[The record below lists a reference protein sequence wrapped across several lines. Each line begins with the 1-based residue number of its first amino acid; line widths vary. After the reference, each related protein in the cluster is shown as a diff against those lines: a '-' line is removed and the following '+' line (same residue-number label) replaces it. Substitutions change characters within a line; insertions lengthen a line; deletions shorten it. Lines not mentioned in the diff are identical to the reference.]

1 MATAEEAH
9 LSLLG
14 ASLEDASF
22 LTREGVKRRD
32 ITGRYALL
40 ERVGNGGM
48 GVVYKAHD
56 QETRRVVAVKALS
69 PFFGQRDDYRK
80 RFEREQR
87 VMRALS
93 HSNIARGYGTLELE
107 DENGDKV
114 PAYARQYLT
123 GQSLRTLIE
132 KEPLPLSLIARTTIQ
147 VAHALHY
154 VHELGLVVRD
164 IKADDIILET
174 LVGEEGAREERAE
187 ESSRAMLFDFGI
199 VTRQHD
205 TDPKQDATVVE
216 AYLRLV
222 GENYEAITHPGVLM
236 GSPGYMSPEHI
247 EMRAVDGRTDLYA
260 LGVTLYYMLTRRHP
274 FIGGTPQI
282 LFNAILRDE
291 PRPFTHASPLDDICL
306 TLLEKD
312 PANRYQTGQE
322 VIEAVLDAV
331 PELDTPI
338 TTTFGPTNGKL
349 NIQHLSAESRKRGYM
364 DELVRFFLT
373 PAEWIF
379 GDRTRHYRGK

>member
-1 MATAEEAH
+1 MIWSAAEEVH
-9 LSLLG
+9 QSLLD
-14 ASLEDASF
+14 ASSEDASF
-22 LTREGVKRRD
+22 LREEGVKRRD
-32 ITGRYALL
+32 TTGRYTLL

-48 GVVYKAHD
+48 GDVYKARD
-56 QETRRVVAVKALS
+56 EELQRIVAVKAVCS
-69 PFFGQRDDYRK
+69 FFRERDVYRK
-80 RFEREQR
+80 RFERER
-87 VMRALS
+87 LVMRALS
-93 HSNIARGYGTLELE
+93 HPSIARYYGALELE
-107 DENGDKV
+107 SEEGEKV

-154 VHELGLVVRD
+154 VHGLGLVVRD

-187 ESSRAMLFDFGI
+187 EPSRAMLFDFGI

-205 TDPKQDATVVE
+205 ADPKQDATAVQ
-216 AYLRLV
+216 AYQRLV
-222 GENYEAITHPGVLM
+222 GHNYETITHPGVLM

-260 LGVTLYYMLTRRHP
+260 LGVTLYYMLTRHHA
-274 FIGGTPQI
+274 FQGDTPTR

-291 PRPFTHASPLDDICL
+291 PQPFINASPLDGICL
-306 TLLEKD
+306 RLLEKD
-312 PANRYQTGQE
+312 RANRYQTGYD
-322 VIEAVLDAV
+322 VVEAVLDAV
-331 PELDTPI
+331 PEMDAPI
-338 TTTFGPTNGKL
+338 ATTSGPTNGAPEPRT
-349 NIQHLSAESRKRGYM
+349 HGYM
-364 DELVRFFLT
+364 DELVRFLLT

-379 GDRTRHYRGK
+379 GDRNQQ